1 MLKKILLLLSIGTL
15 AFASVDINNASVKE
29 LITLKGIGK
38 NKAKAIVAY
47 RKEHCFKTVDELVKI
62 KGIGQ
67 KTVEKN
73 RDNVIVGQCN
83 H

>member
-47 RKEHCFKTVDELVKI
+47 RKEHCFKTVDELTKI
-62 KGIGQ
+62 KGIGK
-67 KTVEKN
+67 KTLQNNKDE
-73 RDNVIVGQCN
+73 IVVGECS